1 MLVIRNKADIK
12 IEYPIEKIANK
23 DKVLFFD
30 IETTGFSRKYCIV
43 YLIGCMY
50 YAGNE
55 LCYTQWLAEN
65 FNDEANVLMAFHK
78 FVQGFDTIIH
88 FNGNAFDMPFCKGAW
103 GKIQAK
109 F

>member
-43 YLIGCMY
+43 YLIG
-50 YAGNE
+50 
-55 LCYTQWLAEN
+55 
-65 FNDEANVLMAFHK
+65 
-78 FVQGFDTIIH
+78 
-88 FNGNAFDMPFCKGAW
+88 
-103 GKIQAK
+103 
-109 F
+109 